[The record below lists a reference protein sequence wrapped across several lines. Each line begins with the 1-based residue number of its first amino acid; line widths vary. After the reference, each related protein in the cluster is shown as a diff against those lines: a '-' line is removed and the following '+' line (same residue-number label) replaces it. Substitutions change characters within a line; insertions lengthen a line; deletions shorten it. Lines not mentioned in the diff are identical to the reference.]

1 MFDPTVFD
9 NLKVAFE
16 NDLYDLDNLDRR
28 IAISDRKD
36 TIEMSVMEREFRL
49 QFHLVDR
56 PEVSAEVSIH
66 ASLKD
71 LAAEILEQPDCEPG
85 CSLTIRFYMMISDE
99 QEQCRR
105 IDAVLREIWE
115 PAAALRQTLSH
126 TYVAENESKLA
137 EWRNVMELNFSRH
150 INEEQMGDIPEL
162 VQYML
167 ESLEK
172 LVEVATVR

>member
-16 NDLYDLDNLDRR
+16 NDLYDLDNLDHR
-28 IAISDRKD
+28 ITIADRKD
-36 TIEMSVMEREFRL
+36 TLEMSVMEREFRL
-49 QFHLVDR
+49 KFHLVDQ
-56 PEVSAEVSIH
+56 PEVSAEVGIH

-71 LAAEILEQPDCEPG
+71 LAAEILEQPDIVPG
-85 CSLTIRFYMMISDE
+85 CSLTIRFYMMISNE
-99 QEQCRR
+99 QEQCNK
-105 IDAVLREIWE
+105 IEAILREIWE

-126 TYVAENESKLA
+126 TYAAESESKSA
-137 EWRNVMELNFSRH
+137 GWSNVIELNFFRH

-162 VQYML
+162 VQSML

-172 LVEVATVR
+172 LTAVASI